1 MNRWFGIGAALAGL
15 AVALGAFGAH
25 GLKGR
30 VGAENL
36 EWWHTGANYHLGQA
50 IAICVVALVGSRRV
64 PAAGRIAGLF
74 TAGIAIF
81 SGSLYLMALTGVRI
95 LGAIT
100 PLGGICFISGWIWLA
115 ISAWQTPWK
124 SDLDEKG
131 P

>member
-36 EWWHTGANYHLGQA
+36 EWWHTGANY
-50 IAICVVALVGSRRV
+50 
-64 PAAGRIAGLF
+64 
-74 TAGIAIF
+74 
-81 SGSLYLMALTGVRI
+81 LMALTSVRI

-100 PLGGICFISGWIWLA
+100 PLGGVCFIGGWIWLA